1 MHLKMTFPASLKKM
15 TLILENMILAFKNGI
30 LQSVPM
36 ILCTFMKKFLGV
48 SIYCFP
54 IKKSGNLVYR
64 IAF

>member
-36 ILCTFMKKFLGV
+36 ILCTFMKKFLGA

-64 IAF
+64 IEI